1 MIEIYLLEQFVAFA
15 KCGTLLKAAD
25 ELHISQPA
33 LSRSMKKIEQ
43 EFGVSLFH
51 RANSKIS
58 LNETGKVAAEYAER
72 VLASDRELIE
82 RVLSFDRG
90 LRTIHIGACTPFPVN
105 ELIPILQEQFI
116 GKTISS
122 EIEDDTILLAGL
134 KNHLYQLVIL
144 HEKPTDKALFTQ
156 RYLEEQ
162 LYISVSEGHPLAKQD
177 SVSFQDLLGIRIL
190 VSGGVGFW
198 MTVCKEKLSPSDLLV
213 QSNMDAMDEL
223 VEASSL
229 PIFNSDQMLL
239 RGYDIPG
246 RVSIPINDAE
256 AHVTYYIACLASEKN
271 KYSSVFSA
279 VRSSLLRNK

>member
-1 MIEIYLLEQFVAFA
+1 MIEIYLLEQLVAFA

-51 RANSKIS
+51 RENSKIT

-82 RVLSFDRG
+82 RVLSFDRS

-105 ELIPILQEQFI
+105 ELIPILQENFI

-122 EIEDDTILLAGL
+122 EIEDDNILLAGL

-144 HEKPTDKALFTQ
+144 HEKPTDKTLFTQ
-156 RYLEEQ
+156 RFLEEQ
-162 LYISVSEGHPLAKQD
+162 LYISILEGHPLAKQD

-229 PIFNSDQMLL
+229 PIFNSDQMLV

-246 RVSIPINDAE
+246 RVSIPINDAK
-256 AHVTYYIACLASEKN
+256 AHATYYIACLASEKD
-271 KYSSVFSA
+271 KYNSVFSA
-279 VRSSLLRNK
+279 VRSALLRNK